1 MLKGELNDLLKQ
13 GDKAIEKIKEQ
24 QKELLANYI
33 SKNYQIEKGDKL
45 LIQGMTVVVVG
56 FDVEGST
63 HNIKLRY
70 KRIKYSGALDNV
82 AYYTPIKYYENLGK
96 YNGRL

>member
-1 MLKGELNDLLKQ
+1 MLKGELNKLLKE
-13 GDKAIEKIKEQ
+13 GDNAIKKIKEKQ
-24 QKELLANYI
+24 EELVAAYI

-45 LIQGMTVVVVG
+45 VMKGMTIVVVG
-56 FDVEGST
+56 FDVEGNT
-63 HNIKLRY
+63 HTLKMRY